1 VGARRLAPG
10 DPRRTLAVMTAA
22 FGLGQI
28 VGPTFAGVVSDATG
42 TFLGPSLTAVGA
54 LLVGAL
60 LVRVGAAQAS

>member
-1 VGARRLAPG
+1 
-10 DPRRTLAVMTAA
+10 
-22 FGLGQI
+22 